1 MIDISFERNR
11 ELYEDYEECIKFLK
25 TVDNSDYEYPQEK
38 VKFHIYTE
46 IKTTKEL
53 MAIKSYL
60 ATQNL
65 EKTELVVWSDY
76 DISDNPLV
84 QPYKDMVTLKV
95 YDPEMEAIGTPLE
108 GNEKLKMKDPKY
120 YLQSD
125 LARLLLLYKYGGVWY
140 DMDVIL
146 LRDFKPILDQEY
158 MYMWGS
164 ETDFVRQGACA
175 TVLAGHPKSD
185 FMLQLL
191 VQLIGT
197 PARAGTTCWG
207 KDMFALL
214 YSRYRFNIMPA
225 AFFNIEWYIN
235 RKEPGLGD
243 KIESQW
249 FLNPLENDEHMFLD
263 SFGWHWHNSSKKDF
277 DVVEGSK
284 FRNLEKLIDSKL
296 KEKGLL

>member
-1 MIDISFERNR
+1 MIDISFEKNR

-65 EKTELVVWSDY
+65 EKTELIVWSDY
-76 DISDNPLV
+76 DITDNPLV
-84 QPYKDMVTLKV
+84 QPYKDLITLKV
-95 YDPEMEAIGTPLE
+95 YDPEKEAKNTPLE
-108 GNEKLKMKDPKY
+108 DNIKLKMKDPKY

-125 LARLLLLYKYGGVWY
+125 LARILLLYKYGGVWC
-140 DMDVIL
+140 DMDIVL
-146 LRDFKPILDQEY
+146 LRDFKPILEQEY

-164 ETDFVRQGACA
+164 ETNFEVQGACA
-175 TVLAGHPKSD
+175 TVLSGLPKSD
-185 FMLQLL
+185 FMSQLMA
-191 VQLIGT
+191 QLIKT

-207 KDMFALL
+207 KDMFAKL
-214 YSRYRFNIMPA
+214 YRRYKFNILPA

-235 RKEPGLGD
+235 RKTPGLGD

-249 FLNPLENDEHMFLD
+249 FLSPLEDDEHMFLD

-284 FRNLEKLIDSKL
+284 FYNLEKMMDGKL
-296 KEKGLL
+296 KEKGVL

>member
-125 LARLLLLYKYGGVWY
+125 LANY
-140 DMDVIL
+140 
-146 LRDFKPILDQEY
+146 
-158 MYMWGS
+158 
-164 ETDFVRQGACA
+164 
-175 TVLAGHPKSD
+175 
-185 FMLQLL
+185 
-191 VQLIGT
+191 
-197 PARAGTTCWG
+197 
-207 KDMFALL
+207 
-214 YSRYRFNIMPA
+214 
-225 AFFNIEWYIN
+225 FFYIN
-235 RKEPGLGD
+235 MEECGTIWML
-243 KIESQW
+243 
-249 FLNPLENDEHMFLD
+249 FY
-263 SFGWHWHNSSKKDF
+263 
-277 DVVEGSK
+277 
-284 FRNLEKLIDSKL
+284 
-296 KEKGLL
+296 